1 MAQIFS
7 GTEPSKKALENTL
20 QGDIVFLLVS
30 KEAEELSPLLPFP
43 IEQLAHWKAHS
54 SSFESH
60 TGADCISL
68 RRIHTEKPLRPAE
81 HIGMFLTEHRLIL
94 LFSEVSSRD
103 RALAQF
109 QKEADLLHTANA
121 ERVLYLFL
129 SGLIS
134 GDPEALQTLEQE
146 ITTLEEQLLTAK
158 KDDCIREII
167 SLRKRL
173 MHLKGY
179 YEQLLEICEALEE
192 NENGLIEEPVLRSF
206 HILTGRAG
214 RLLRAVEQLRD
225 YVTQVREAYQAQV
238 DINSNNIMRIFTV
251 LTAIFL
257 PLSLVAGWYGMNL
270 QMPEYGWNLGYPV
283 VILVSVLVVA
293 LCIFLFKR
301 KKWF

>member
-7 GTEPSKKALENTL
+7 GPEPSKKALEGTH
-20 QGDIVFLLVS
+20 QGDIVCLLVFA
-30 KEAEELSPLLPFP
+30 EAEGLSQLLPFP
-43 IEQLAHWKAHS
+43 AEQLVHWKAHS

-68 RRIHTEKPLRPAE
+68 RRIHAEKPLRPAE

-94 LFSEVSSRD
+94 LFSEASSRD
-103 RALAQF
+103 RALAQL
-109 QKEADLLHTANA
+109 QKEEDLLQTANA

-129 SGLIS
+129 SGLTS

-146 ITTLEEQLLTAK
+146 ITTLEERLLTAK
-158 KDDCIREII
+158 KGDCIREII
-167 SLRKRL
+167 RLRKQL

-206 HILTGRAG
+206 HILTGRSG

-257 PLSLVAGWYGMNL
+257 PLTLIAGWYGMNL
-270 QMPEYGWNLGYPV
+270 KMPEYGWDFGYPV
-283 VILVSVLVVA
+283 IVLVSVLVVA